1 MRQQHDQRIADAAD
15 LFAIIGTDIRQHL
28 LLDLGIA
35 RLTHIDIDDAQ
46 LIPDRAEKRRP
57 RIDGLCDITGKRH
70 LEAPCSVP
78 PVTAATRGGS
88 KLRLLSGLIKASLGN
103 KKA

>member
-1 MRQQHDQRIADAAD
+1 
-15 LFAIIGTDIRQHL
+15 
-28 LLDLGIA
+28 
-35 RLTHIDIDDAQ
+35 
-46 LIPDRAEKRRP
+46 
-57 RIDGLCDITGKRH
+57 LCDITGKRH